1 MKETIDILQ
10 FFGVNKPLF
19 VMSGLA
25 CDNTKRFVGR
35 EELLKYFIITIQM
48 RQNCALGK
56 NLLPL
61 ETPGHDERFHI
72 QRLPPVLFP
81 RR

>member
-25 CDNTKRFVGR
+25 CDNTKRFGLFLACPFI
-35 EELLKYFIITIQM
+35 LLSFS
-48 RQNCALGK
+48 ALPSFRASA
-56 NLLPL
+56 LLFFL
-61 ETPGHDERFHI
+61 RG
-72 QRLPPVLFP
+72 
-81 RR
+81 